1 MITDMISTAPGFQT
15 SVNIAYDLFN
25 SGKVQSLI
33 PTTSAINL
41 FEDILLSTAN
51 SATNRSRIL
60 IGAYGKGKS
69 HIILSI
75 LSFLCQ
81 KDISSNAS
89 LLQKIHEVNPKLYE
103 YALEY
108 INSPQKLLPVI
119 INGSN
124 TSLVQSFMGALYNT
138 LKTFELA
145 ELMPETHFQAAIKM
159 ISLWKSEYPDTL
171 CQFQNAVNMPAD
183 EFAVRLSNFDV
194 EAYTTFEKIYPSL
207 TSGSE
212 FNPFSGFDVIELYEK
227 VINVLPNAGF
237 SGIFVVYDEFSKYL
251 ESSITKASVSDVK
264 MLQDFAEKCCRSG
277 AKQMHLLLISHKEI
291 QNYID
296 ILPKQKV
303 DGWKGVS
310 ERFSHVHLYSDFS
323 QIYEIIAQAIIKE
336 PNCWNCFYQE
346 HRCAFEE
353 AQKKYSKSKL
363 FADCNQEDL
372 RFAIVEC
379 YPLHPVTTFI
389 LPRISEKVAQN
400 ERTLFTFISG
410 QEASTLSS
418 VLKRLDGNFP
428 LVTADALYDYFAPQM
443 RKEVYT
449 SEIHQLYRLTTR
461 ILSKLEMDSLHAKIV
476 KSIALIYCLGQFER
490 LAPTVD
496 TILDIYVNEAVSAEE
511 VNDAILD
518 LVQKQCVV
526 YLRRSNAFLKLK
538 ESSGV
543 DIYQTIEDVIQR
555 RSCAVTTIELL
566 NAANLEPYTYPLQ
579 YNDQVEMT
587 RFFQFVFIG
596 ANQLYHTNDIQ
607 EIVDQ
612 YSADGVI
619 FGIFPDDEQN
629 EDFVEVLCQKSL
641 HTSRAVFVL
650 PGVIDN
656 IHGTLK
662 MLDAVQI
669 LRENARED
677 DVLFDEYDMIYQD
690 LSEVIQRFIFQYV
703 HPELHAAKYYYA
715 GQEKPLYR
723 KAQLSQLL
731 SEICHKNY
739 PNTPVINNEV
749 LNRNKLTSVA
759 INSRTKL
766 LTGLLATPLQHN
778 LGLLGNGQEVSFMRS
793 TLVTTHILQE
803 DNNLVSLN
811 DKPKDRALA
820 EVLRR
825 IDRFLENTQNAGR
838 ASFAKLYHELTGA
851 EAGIGM
857 RKGLIPI
864 YLAVV
869 LRKYQEHI
877 VVYDQFGEV
886 SITPSL
892 LNQINDEPSLYY
904 VKLESWSDAKQ
915 EFIKQLNQLFG
926 DYIYDIDKAAN
937 NYSYLSVAMGRW
949 YLSLPKYSKELKR
962 QYNGNMAN
970 ERFSPVDRGKI
981 EVLSLLRQTSIG
993 ALDLLFT
1000 KLPKCFGLN
1009 EVSSELSKRLVET
1022 KQYFDLAKL
1031 NLETALIEDA
1041 KYIFSKEASKDATL
1055 TSVAADWNEGL
1066 SSAARSKLYPNT
1078 AERILPM
1085 IEQATNDEY
1094 LFVESLAKSLTG
1106 LRIDDWNEDSI
1117 ALFLDRL
1124 TEYKATIEA
1133 ESDCTWDDQELLPA
1147 EGHLNYVVTFIR
1159 EDGQAVRKT
1168 FARVERGKRS
1178 TMLYNRVNSAIKEMG
1193 QSISPQEKRQVLME
1207 ILEGL
1212 C

>member
-25 SGKVQSLI
+25 SRKVQSLI
-33 PTTSAINL
+33 PTTTAINL
-41 FEDILLSTAN
+41 FEDILLSTVDT
-51 SATNRSRIL
+51 ATNRSRIL
-60 IGAYGKGKS
+60 IGPYGKGKS

-75 LSFLCQ
+75 LSFLCH
-81 KDISSNAS
+81 KDGNSNAP
-89 LLQKIHEVNPKLYE
+89 LLHKIHEVNPKLYD
-103 YALEY
+103 YAIEY
-108 INSPQKLLPVI
+108 ISSSKRLLPVI

-124 TSLVQSFMGALYNT
+124 ISLVQSFMGALYNT

-145 ELMPETHFQAAIKM
+145 ELMPETNFQAAIKM
-159 ISLWKSEYPDTL
+159 ISLWKSDYPDTL
-171 CQFQNAVNMPAD
+171 CRFQNAVNMPAD

-251 ESSITKASVSDVK
+251 ESSITKASISDVK

-310 ERFSHVHLYSDFS
+310 ERFSHVHMYSDFS

-336 PNCWNCFYQE
+336 PDCWDRFYQT
-346 HRCAFEE
+346 HQYAFDEV
-353 AQKKYSKSKL
+353 QKKYSKSKL

-372 RFAIVEC
+372 RFAIVGC
-379 YPLHPVTTFI
+379 YPLHPVTTFL

-418 VLKRLDGNFP
+418 ILKKLDGDFP
-428 LVTADALYDYFAPQM
+428 LVTVDALYDYFAPQM

-449 SEIHQLYRLTTR
+449 SEIHQLYRLTTG
-461 ILSKLEMDSLHAKIV
+461 ILSKLEPDSLHAKIV
-476 KSIALIYCLGQFER
+476 KAIALIYCLGQFEL

-496 TILDIYVNEAVSAEE
+496 TILDIYASEAVSAEE
-511 VNDAILD
+511 INNVILE
-518 LVQKQCVV
+518 LVQKQCVI

-543 DIYQTIEDVIQR
+543 DIYQTIEDVMHR
-555 RSCAVTTIELL
+555 RSQAVTTIDLL

-579 YNDQVEMT
+579 YNDQLEMT
-587 RFFQFVFIG
+587 RFFQFVFIS
-596 ANQLYHTNDIQ
+596 ANQLYHIDDFQ
-607 EIVDQ
+607 KIVDQ

-619 FGIFPDDEQN
+619 FGIFPDIVEQTN
-629 EDFVEVLCQKSL
+629 DFVEVLCQKSL
-641 HTSRAVFVL
+641 HTSRAIFVL
-650 PGVIDN
+650 PDVLDE
-656 IHGTLK
+656 IHGNLK

-677 DVLFDEYDMIYQD
+677 DVLFDEYDIIYQD
-690 LSEVIQRFIFQYV
+690 LSEVIQRFIFQYL
-703 HPELHAAKYYYA
+703 HPELHAVKYFYA
-715 GQEKPLYR
+715 GQERPLYR

-739 PNTPVINNEV
+739 PNTPVVNNEV

-759 INSRTKL
+759 LNSRTKL
-766 LTGLLATPLQHN
+766 LAGLLATPLQHN
-778 LGLLGNGQEVSFMRS
+778 LGMLGSGQEVSFMRS

-803 DNNLVSLN
+803 DKNLVSLN
-811 DKPKDRALA
+811 YEPENRALA

-825 IDRFLENTQNAGR
+825 IDQFLENTQNTGR
-838 ASFAKLYHELTGA
+838 TSFAGLYNELIGA

-869 LRKYQEHI
+869 LRKYQGHI
-877 VVYDQFGEV
+877 VIYDQFGEV
-886 SITPSL
+886 SITPNL
-892 LNQINDEPSLYY
+892 LNQINDEPSRYD
-904 VKLESWSDAKQ
+904 VKLENWSDTKQ
-915 EFIKQLNQLFG
+915 AFIKQLEQLFG
-926 DYIYDIDKAAN
+926 DYIYDSDKAAN
-937 NYSYLSVAMGRW
+937 NYSYLLIAMGRW

-962 QYNGNMAN
+962 QYNGNTAS
-970 ERFSPVDRGKI
+970 EQFSVVDREKI
-981 EVLSLLRQTSIG
+981 GVLSLLKQTSIG
-993 ALDLLFT
+993 TLDLLFA
-1000 KLPKCFGLN
+1000 KLPKCFGLD
-1009 EVSSELSKRLVET
+1009 EVSSELSKKLAET
-1022 KQYFDLAKL
+1022 KQYFDSAKL
-1031 NLETALIEDA
+1031 RLEEVLIEDT
-1041 KYIFSKEASKDATL
+1041 KCIFCEGAPQDATL
-1055 TSVAADWNEGL
+1055 TSVAADWNERL
-1066 SSAARSKLYPNT
+1066 SSVARNKLYPNT
-1078 AERILPM
+1078 AERIFPA
-1085 IEQATNDEY
+1085 IEKATNDEH
-1094 LFVESLAKSLTG
+1094 LFVENLAKSLTG
-1106 LRIDDWNEDSI
+1106 LHIGDWNEDSI
-1117 ALFLDRL
+1117 VLFLNRL
-1124 TEYKATIEA
+1124 AEYKATIDA
-1133 ESDCTWDDQELLPA
+1133 ESNCTQDDQESLP
-1147 EGHLNYVVTFIR
+1147 GHLNYAVTFIS
-1159 EDGQAVRKT
+1159 EDGNAVRKT
-1168 FARVERGKRS
+1168 FARVERSKRS
-1178 TMLYNRVNSAIKEMG
+1178 TMLYNRVSNAIKEMG

-1207 ILEGL
+1207 ILEDL